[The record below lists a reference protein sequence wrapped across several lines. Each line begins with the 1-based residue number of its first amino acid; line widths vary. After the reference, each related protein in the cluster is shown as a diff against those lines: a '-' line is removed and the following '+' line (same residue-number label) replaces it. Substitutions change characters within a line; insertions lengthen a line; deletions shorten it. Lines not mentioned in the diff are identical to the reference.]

1 MYKIETHLHT
11 SHVSR
16 CGHLDA
22 GELAERYA
30 GAGFGGIIVTDHFNR
45 ITFDYLGLD
54 PAGPGDKVGAFLEGW
69 RRLKEEG
76 TRRGLRVYKGAELR
90 FDECENDYLLYGW
103 PDELLSD
110 PEAVFRMG
118 VAAFAP
124 LARAAGAVMF
134 QAHPYRRSCT
144 PAIACYLDGV
154 EVRNTNPRHENYND
168 RAEEYAAQF
177 GLPRLEG
184 SDCHQVGDEAR
195 AGILVEELPEDSRA
209 MAQLIRAGRYTLIG
223 DGPAPCP

>member
-16 CGHLDA
+16 CGYLDA
-22 GELAERYA
+22 GALVERYA
-30 GAGFGGIIVTDHFNR
+30 AAGYGGIIVTDHFNR

-54 PAGPGDKVGAFLEGW
+54 PAGPGDRVGAFLDGV
-69 RRLKEEG
+69 RRMEEEG
-76 TRRGLRVYKGAELR
+76 ARRGLRIYKGAELR

-124 LARAAGAVMF
+124 LARAAGALMF
-134 QAHPYRRSCT
+134 QAHPYRHGCT
-144 PAIACYLDGV
+144 PAIACYLDGL
-154 EVRNTNPRHENYND
+154 EVRNLNPRHESHND
-168 RAEEYAAQF
+168 WAERYAAQF
-177 GLPRLEG
+177 GLARLEG
-184 SDCHQVGDEAR
+184 SDCHQSGDEAR
-195 AGILVEELPEDSRA
+195 AGILVEELPGDSGA
-209 MAQLIRAGRYTLIG
+209 MAELLRAGRYTLIG
-223 DGPAPCP
+223 DTVKE

>member
-1 MYKIETHLHT
+1 MFKIETHLHT

-16 CGHLDA
+16 CGYLDA
-22 GELAERYA
+22 AELAERYA
-30 GAGFGGIIVTDHFNR
+30 AAGYGGIIVTDHFNR

-54 PAGPGDKVGAFLEGW
+54 PAGPEDRVGAFLEGY

-76 TRRGLRVYKGAELR
+76 AKRGLSVYKGAELR

-103 PDELLSD
+103 PDELLAD
-110 PEAVFRMG
+110 PETVFRMG

-124 LARAAGAVMF
+124 LARAAGALMF
-134 QAHPYRRSCT
+134 QAHPYRHGCT

-154 EVRNTNPRHENYND
+154 EVRNMNPRHDSHND
-168 RAEEYAAQF
+168 WAERYVKEF

-184 SDCHQVGDEAR
+184 SDCHQTGDEAR
-195 AGILVEELPEDSRA
+195 AGILVEALPADSLA
-209 MAQLIRAGRYTLIG
+209 MAELIRAGRYTLIG
-223 DGPAPCP
+223 DEPEK

>member
-1 MYKIETHLHT
+1 MFKIETHLHT

-16 CGHLDA
+16 CGRLDA
-22 GELAERYA
+22 AGLTERYA
-30 GAGFGGIIVTDHFNR
+30 RAGYSGIIVTDHFNR

-54 PAGPGDKVGAFLEGW
+54 PAGPEDKVGAFLDGV
-69 RRLKEEG
+69 RRMEEEG
-76 TRRGLRVYKGAELR
+76 AKRGLRIYKGAELR

-124 LARAAGAVMF
+124 LARAAGALMF
-134 QAHPYRRSCT
+134 QAHPYRRGCT

-154 EVRNTNPRHENYND
+154 EVRNMNPRHD
-168 RAEEYAAQF
+168 SRDDLAEEYAAQF

-184 SDCHQVGDEAR
+184 SDCHQSGDEAR
-195 AGILVEELPEDSRA
+195 AGILVEELPEDSKA
-209 MAQLIRAGRYTLIG
+209 VAELIRAGRYTLIG
-223 DGPAPCP
+223 DGVKA